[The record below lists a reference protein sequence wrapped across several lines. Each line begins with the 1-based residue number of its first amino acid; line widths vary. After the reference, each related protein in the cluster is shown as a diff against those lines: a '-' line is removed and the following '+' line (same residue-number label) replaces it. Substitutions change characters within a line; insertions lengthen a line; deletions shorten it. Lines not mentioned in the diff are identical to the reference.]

1 MQLLQGV
8 VTQRGWLS
16 IVSQADG
23 TALCLYTNGK
33 TKDSEKVS
41 VARIPMSWLQQA
53 EVQVQAGVS
62 GAGGAVP
69 EGAEGGAAVNALS
82 SKPRL

>member
-1 MQLLQGV
+1 M
-8 VTQRGWLS
+8 S

-53 EVQVQAGVS
+53 EARVQARVG
-62 GAGGAVP
+62 GAAGAVP
-69 EGAEGGAAVNALS
+69 EGAEGGAAVSALA

>member
-1 MQLLQGV
+1 MP
-8 VTQRGWLS
+8 

-53 EVQVQAGVS
+53 EAQVQAGVG

-69 EGAEGGAAVNALS
+69 RAEGGAAVNALS